1 MNNAGFFA
9 DGIDYQLPHPPI
21 DDAVLLITHNAI
33 CRAFVLLRGSDF
45 SLGTAHE
52 DDITRQLH
60 LILENRL
67 RQKGEIPGFDE
78 RLFRKV
84 WRAPEFTNFDGSHL
98 AKKPD
103 LVFELVRDETLVLST
118 HDALFVECKLV
129 GKSHPVTTA
138 YCNEGVSR
146 FIVGDYAWAMQ
157 EGMMLA
163 YVRHGYTLLG
173 NLRPTFLS
181 DPYHE
186 RLGQPSPLEV
196 VSGGNAHP
204 LAEELQVTT
213 HNRDFEWPHG
223 KGHAQGIRIFHSWH
237 ECS

>member
-33 CRAFVLLRGSDF
+33 CRAFILLSRSGF
-45 SLGTAHE
+45 ALGTAHE
-52 DDITRQLH
+52 DDVTRHLH
-60 LILENRL
+60 SILENRL

-84 WRAPEFTNFDGSHL
+84 WRAPEFTNFDGCHP

-146 FIVGDYAWAMQ
+146 FIEGDYGWAMQ

-163 YVRHGYTLLG
+163 YVRHGYTLSA
-173 NLRPTFLS
+173 NLSPILAS
-181 DPYHE
+181 EPYHE

-196 VSGGNAHP
+196 IPGGDAHT
-204 LAEELQVTT
+204 LAEDLHVTT
-213 HNRDFEWPHG
+213 HNRNFEWPHG

-237 ECS
+237 DCS